1 MIMNKEERNKKVE
14 EISQKLLYEI
24 IFMEK
29 KNFNS
34 KELKDSEMINKIKS
48 VVEREVKNNEVQED
62 QA

>member
-1 MIMNKEERNKKVE
+1 MNKEERNKKVE

>member
-1 MIMNKEERNKKVE
+1 MNKEERNKKVE

-34 KELKDSEMINKIKS
+34 KELKDSEMINKIKA

>member
-1 MIMNKEERNKKVE
+1 MNKEERNKKVE

-48 VVEREVKNNEVQED
+48 AVEREVKNNEVQED

>member
-1 MIMNKEERNKKVE
+1 MNKEERNKKVE

-34 KELKDSEMINKIKS
+34 KELKDSEMINKIKT
-48 VVEREVKNNEVQED
+48 VVEREVKNNEVQEN
-62 QA
+62 

>member
-1 MIMNKEERNKKVE
+1 MNKEERNKKVE

-24 IFMEK
+24 IFIEK

>member
-1 MIMNKEERNKKVE
+1 MNKEERNRKVE

>member
-1 MIMNKEERNKKVE
+1 MNKEERNRKVE
-14 EISQKLLYEI
+14 DISQKLLYEI

>member
-1 MIMNKEERNKKVE
+1 MNKEERNKKVE

-34 KELKDSEMINKIKS
+34 KELKDSEMINRIKA

>member
-1 MIMNKEERNKKVE
+1 MNKEERNKKVE

-34 KELKDSEMINKIKS
+34 KELKDSEMINKIKT
-48 VVEREVKNNEVQED
+48 VVEREVKNNEIQEN
-62 QA
+62 

>member
-1 MIMNKEERNKKVE
+1 MMTMNKEERNKKVE

-34 KELKDSEMINKIKS
+34 KELKDSEMINKIKT
-48 VVEREVKNNEVQED
+48 VVEREVKNNEVQEN
-62 QA
+62 